1 MTSINPIFEPFIE
14 AHRYKVA
21 KGGRGSGK
29 SWAIARLLVEAAR
42 RQPVRILC
50 ARELQNSI
58 SYSVIRL
65 LEDTIEREGYSA
77 EFEIQRS
84 MIRHLGTNA
93 EFMFYGIKNNP
104 TKIKSLEGIDIC
116 WVEEAEAVT
125 KESWDI
131 LIPTIRKTFSEIWV
145 SFNPKNILDDTY
157 QRFVVN
163 PPDDICLL
171 TVNYTDNPHFP
182 EVLRLEMEECKRRN
196 PTLYRH
202 IWLGEPVS
210 ASDMAII
217 KREWL
222 EAATDAHKKLGWK
235 AKGAVVSAHDPSDT
249 GPDAKGYASRHGSV
263 VKRIAEGLLMDINEG
278 ADWATSLA
286 IEDGADHYLWDGDGV
301 GAGLRR
307 QTTEVF
313 SGKKITATMFKG
325 SESPFDEDALYQA
338 GAWADEVVQGDNVR
352 TIGDVFRNKRAQFYY
367 ALADRLYLTYRAV
380 VHGEYADPDDMLS
393 FDKEAIGEK
402 MLEKLFAELTQI
414 QRKFNN
420 NGKLELMTKVEM
432 KQKLGI
438 PSPNLAD
445 ALMMCMH
452 CPESAAQPDYSSYS
466 IPCGVG

>member
-1 MTSINPIFEPFIE
+1 
-14 AHRYKVA
+14 
-21 KGGRGSGK
+21 
-29 SWAIARLLVEAAR
+29 R

-58 SYSVIRL
+58 SDSVIRL

-131 LIPTIRKTFSEIWV
+131 LIPTIRKPFSEIWV

-202 IWLGEPVS
+202 IWLGEPV
-210 ASDMAII
+210 
-217 KREWL
+217 
-222 EAATDAHKKLGWK
+222 
-235 AKGAVVSAHDPSDT
+235 
-249 GPDAKGYASRHGSV
+249 
-263 VKRIAEGLLMDINEG
+263 
-278 ADWATSLA
+278 
-286 IEDGADHYLWDGDGV
+286 
-301 GAGLRR
+301 
-307 QTTEVF
+307 
-313 SGKKITATMFKG
+313 
-325 SESPFDEDALYQA
+325 
-338 GAWADEVVQGDNVR
+338 
-352 TIGDVFRNKRAQFYY
+352 
-367 ALADRLYLTYRAV
+367 
-380 VHGEYADPDDMLS
+380 
-393 FDKEAIGEK
+393 
-402 MLEKLFAELTQI
+402 
-414 QRKFNN
+414 
-420 NGKLELMTKVEM
+420 
-432 KQKLGI
+432 
-438 PSPNLAD
+438 
-445 ALMMCMH
+445 
-452 CPESAAQPDYSSYS
+452 
-466 IPCGVG
+466 

>member
-29 SWAIARLLVEAAR
+29 SWAIARLLIEAAR

-58 SYSVIRL
+58 SDSVIRL

-131 LIPTIRKTFSEIWV
+131 LIPTIRKPFSEIWV

-307 QTTEVF
+307 QTTEAF

-325 SESPFDEDALYQA
+325 SESPFDEDAPYQA

-352 TIGDVFRNKRAQFYY
+352 TIGDV
-367 ALADRLYLTYRAV
+367 
-380 VHGEYADPDDMLS
+380 
-393 FDKEAIGEK
+393 
-402 MLEKLFAELTQI
+402 
-414 QRKFNN
+414 
-420 NGKLELMTKVEM
+420 
-432 KQKLGI
+432 
-438 PSPNLAD
+438 
-445 ALMMCMH
+445 
-452 CPESAAQPDYSSYS
+452 
-466 IPCGVG
+466 

>member
-58 SYSVIRL
+58 SDSVIRL

-131 LIPTIRKTFSEIWV
+131 LIPTIRKPFSEIWV

-163 PPDDICLL
+163 PPADICLL

-182 EVLRLEMEECKRRN
+182 EVIWQSSNVNGLKPQPMRTRNSDGKRKARLSLRMTR
-196 PTLYRH
+196 
-202 IWLGEPVS
+202 
-210 ASDMAII
+210 
-217 KREWL
+217 
-222 EAATDAHKKLGWK
+222 
-235 AKGAVVSAHDPSDT
+235 
-249 GPDAKGYASRHGSV
+249 
-263 VKRIAEGLLMDINEG
+263 
-278 ADWATSLA
+278 
-286 IEDGADHYLWDGDGV
+286 
-301 GAGLRR
+301 
-307 QTTEVF
+307 
-313 SGKKITATMFKG
+313 
-325 SESPFDEDALYQA
+325 
-338 GAWADEVVQGDNVR
+338 
-352 TIGDVFRNKRAQFYY
+352 
-367 ALADRLYLTYRAV
+367 
-380 VHGEYADPDDMLS
+380 
-393 FDKEAIGEK
+393 
-402 MLEKLFAELTQI
+402 QI
-414 QRKFNN
+414 Q
-420 NGKLELMTKVEM
+420 GQMLKVT
-432 KQKLGI
+432 
-438 PSPNLAD
+438 
-445 ALMMCMH
+445 H
-452 CPESAAQPDYSSYS
+452 R
-466 IPCGVG
+466 VTVR

>member
-1 MTSINPIFEPFIE
+1 MINPVFEPFIE

-42 RQPVRILC
+42 RQTVRILC

-58 SYSVIRL
+58 SDSVIRL
-65 LEDTIEREGYSA
+65 LEDTIEREGYGA
-77 EFEIQRS
+77 EFEIQRF
-84 MIRHLGTNA
+84 MIRHLGTHA

-131 LIPTIRKTFSEIWV
+131 LIPTIRKPNSEIWV

-171 TVNYTDNPHFP
+171 TANYTDNPHFP
-182 EVLRLEMEECKRRN
+182 EVLRLEMEECKHRN

-210 ASDMAII
+210 ASERAII

-222 EAATDAHKKLGWK
+222 EAAIDAHKVLGWK
-235 AKGAVVSAHDPSDT
+235 VKGAIIAAHDPSDT
-249 GPDAKGYASRHGSV
+249 GPDAKGYVMRHGSV
-263 VKRIAEGLLMDINEG
+263 VKHISEGLRMDVNEG
-278 ADWATSLA
+278 ADWATELA
-286 IEDGADHYLWDGDGV
+286 IRQGADHFLWDADGF

-307 QTTEVF
+307 QITAAFE
-313 SGKKITATMFKG
+313 GKKTVVTLFKG
-325 SESPFDEDALYQA
+325 SESPFNEDAAYQS
-338 GAWADEVVQGDNVR
+338 GAWFDEVVEGDNIR
-352 TIGDVFRNKRAQFYY
+352 TLGDVFRNKRAQFYY
-367 ALADRLYLTYRAV
+367 TLADRLYLTYRAV
-380 VHGEYADPDDMLS
+380 TQGEYANPDDMIS
-393 FDKEAIGEK
+393 FDKACIGEP
-402 MLEKLFAELTQI
+402 MLAKLFAELTQI
-414 QRKFNN
+414 QRKFNG

-445 ALMMCMH
+445 ALMMCMY
-452 CPESAAQPDYSSYS
+452 CPVRPIIPDYTHYR

>member
-58 SYSVIRL
+58 SDSVIRL

-131 LIPTIRKTFSEIWV
+131 LIPTIRKPFSEIWV

-307 QTTEVF
+307 QTTEAF

-325 SESPFDEDALYQA
+325 SESPFNEDAPYQA

-393 FDKEAIGEK
+393 FDKEAIGEN

-452 CPESAAQPDYSSYS
+452 CPALVREETEIYVPSSS
-466 IPCGVG
+466 GW

>member
-58 SYSVIRL
+58 SDSVIRL

-131 LIPTIRKTFSEIWV
+131 LIPTIRKPFSEIWV

-286 IEDGADHYLWDGDGV
+286 IEDGADHYLWMVMVLVPG
-301 GAGLRR
+301 
-307 QTTEVF
+307 
-313 SGKKITATMFKG
+313 
-325 SESPFDEDALYQA
+325 Y
-338 GAWADEVVQGDNVR
+338 
-352 TIGDVFRNKRAQFYY
+352 
-367 ALADRLYLTYRAV
+367 ADRQRKRSPARKSPPRCSRAANRHSMKMRLIRPEHGPMKSYRATTFALLV
-380 VHGEYADPDDMLS
+380 MCS
-393 FDKEAIGEK
+393 AISEHNSITRW
-402 MLEKLFAELTQI
+402 LTGCI
-414 QRKFNN
+414 
-420 NGKLELMTKVEM
+420 
-432 KQKLGI
+432 
-438 PSPNLAD
+438 
-445 ALMMCMH
+445 
-452 CPESAAQPDYSSYS
+452 
-466 IPCGVG
+466 

>member
-58 SYSVIRL
+58 SDSVIRL

-131 LIPTIRKTFSEIWV
+131 LIPTIRKPFSEIWV

-286 IEDGADHYLWDGDGV
+286 IEDGL
-301 GAGLRR
+301 
-307 QTTEVF
+307 T
-313 SGKKITATMFKG
+313 ITCGMVMVLVPG
-325 SESPFDEDALYQA
+325 Y
-338 GAWADEVVQGDNVR
+338 
-352 TIGDVFRNKRAQFYY
+352 
-367 ALADRLYLTYRAV
+367 ADRQRKRSPARKSPPRCSRAV
-380 VHGEYADPDDMLS
+380 NRHSMKMRRIRPEHGLMKSYRVTTFALLAMCS
-393 FDKEAIGEK
+393 AISEHNSITRW
-402 MLEKLFAELTQI
+402 LTGCI
-414 QRKFNN
+414 
-420 NGKLELMTKVEM
+420 
-432 KQKLGI
+432 
-438 PSPNLAD
+438 
-445 ALMMCMH
+445 
-452 CPESAAQPDYSSYS
+452 
-466 IPCGVG
+466 

>member
-58 SYSVIRL
+58 SDSVIRL
-65 LEDTIEREGYSA
+65 LEDTIEREGYSS

-131 LIPTIRKTFSEIWV
+131 LIPTIRKPFSEIWV

-182 EVLRLEMEECKRRN
+182 EVLRLEMEECKRRK
-196 PTLYRH
+196 P
-202 IWLGEPVS
+202 
-210 ASDMAII
+210 
-217 KREWL
+217 
-222 EAATDAHKKLGWK
+222 
-235 AKGAVVSAHDPSDT
+235 
-249 GPDAKGYASRHGSV
+249 
-263 VKRIAEGLLMDINEG
+263 
-278 ADWATSLA
+278 
-286 IEDGADHYLWDGDGV
+286 
-301 GAGLRR
+301 
-307 QTTEVF
+307 
-313 SGKKITATMFKG
+313 
-325 SESPFDEDALYQA
+325 
-338 GAWADEVVQGDNVR
+338 
-352 TIGDVFRNKRAQFYY
+352 
-367 ALADRLYLTYRAV
+367 
-380 VHGEYADPDDMLS
+380 
-393 FDKEAIGEK
+393 EK
-402 MLEKLFAELTQI
+402 MQSRLSKLSMLPI
-414 QRKFNN
+414 
-420 NGKLELMTKVEM
+420 
-432 KQKLGI
+432 
-438 PSPNLAD
+438 
-445 ALMMCMH
+445 H
-452 CPESAAQPDYSSYS
+452 CHLCSQWRHNSQ
-466 IPCGVG
+466 

>member
-58 SYSVIRL
+58 SDSVIRL

-131 LIPTIRKTFSEIWV
+131 LIPTIRKPFSEIWV

-171 TVNYTDNPHFP
+171 TVNYTDKSQQLRQRVAAETDPIRAAFLLGQISKQVSLAPKPKKAIKPEP
-182 EVLRLEMEECKRRN
+182 EVR
-196 PTLYRH
+196 
-202 IWLGEPVS
+202 G
-210 ASDMAII
+210 
-217 KREWL
+217 
-222 EAATDAHKKLGWK
+222 G
-235 AKGAVVSAHDPSDT
+235 GA
-249 GPDAKGYASRHGSV
+249 DAKQDEFN
-263 VKRIAEGLLMDINEG
+263 KLCPG
-278 ADWATSLA
+278 AK
-286 IEDGADHYLWDGDGV
+286 IE
-301 GAGLRR
+301 
-307 QTTEVF
+307 
-313 SGKKITATMFKG
+313 
-325 SESPFDEDALYQA
+325 
-338 GAWADEVVQGDNVR
+338 
-352 TIGDVFRNKRAQFYY
+352 
-367 ALADRLYLTYRAV
+367 
-380 VHGEYADPDDMLS
+380 
-393 FDKEAIGEK
+393 
-402 MLEKLFAELTQI
+402 
-414 QRKFNN
+414 
-420 NGKLELMTKVEM
+420 
-432 KQKLGI
+432 
-438 PSPNLAD
+438 
-445 ALMMCMH
+445 
-452 CPESAAQPDYSSYS
+452 
-466 IPCGVG
+466 